1 MTFEEKQKIYLDNL
15 RQLSKRQ
22 SINDQQRKITIS
34 ELASLYRDAYSS
46 SDDALERLKS
56 IGTVLSA
63 SDEIIFLH
71 EICRSELSEQIKNLL
86 FIGSTEPT
94 SAGSHSKISY
104 VKNRYNDIA
113 FEHFLRSVPNA
124 KPDYASS
131 FVESCENVF
140 DGLCEF
146 SILPLANS
154 RDGRLMS
161 FYNLLDRYDLKI
173 CEIIEVDSED
183 SASTLSIARVSRACR
198 DQRGKIQKNQKHIF
212 EFSIISE
219 STDFLSHLFE
229 AAKQANARLISI
241 DSLPTEYASN
251 MQKFFLSFSLPQ
263 QNVLSFRLF
272 VALNHQ
278 TYTPIGIY
286 KEIK

>member
-1 MTFEEKQKIYLDNL
+1 MTLEEKQRIYIDNL

-22 SINDQQRKITIS
+22 SINDQQRKNTIS
-34 ELASLYRDAYSS
+34 ELASLYRDSYSS
-46 SDDALERLKS
+46 TDKALEGLKS
-56 IGTVLSA
+56 ISTSLSA

-71 EICRSELSEQIKNLL
+71 EICRSELGEQIKNLL

-113 FEHFLRSVPNA
+113 FEHFSRSVPNA

-131 FVESCENVF
+131 FAESCENVF

-146 SILPLANS
+146 CILPLANS
-154 RDGRLMS
+154 KDGRLMS
-161 FYNLLDRYDLKI
+161 FYNLLDRYELKI
-173 CEIIEVDSED
+173 CEIIELDSED
-183 SASTLSIARVSRACR
+183 SASTLRIARISRACR
-198 DQRGKIQKNQKHIF
+198 DQRGKIQRNQKYIF
-212 EFSIISE
+212 EFSIINE
-219 STDFLSHLFE
+219 STDFLASLFE
-229 AAKQANARLISI
+229 AARQSNARLISI

-251 MQKFFLSFSLPQ
+251 MQKFFLSFSIPQ
-263 QNVLSFRLF
+263 QNASSFRLF